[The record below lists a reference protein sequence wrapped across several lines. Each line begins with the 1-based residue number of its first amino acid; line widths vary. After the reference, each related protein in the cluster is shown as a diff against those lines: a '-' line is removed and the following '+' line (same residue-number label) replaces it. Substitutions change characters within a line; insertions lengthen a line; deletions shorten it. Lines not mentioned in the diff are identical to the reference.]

1 MMEKS
6 DYVGIGCGEFSSALP
21 ALAADGQVNFTGN
34 IVDAACKVTNDLS
47 NPLNVVLGDV
57 ARTAFAGA
65 RDPLPRRLNLRWK

>member
-6 DYVGIGCGEFSSALP
+6 DYVGIGCGEFFECFAGP
-21 ALAADGQVNFTGN
+21 AADGQVNFTGN

-65 RDPLPRRLNLRWK
+65 RIHFLGD